1 MKRKQFSKEFRE
13 KLWVDYNKRCAYCG
27 EEIELKD
34 MQVDHISSV
43 YVNEVYKTGMDI
55 NQEENLLP
63 ACRMCN
69 YYKQTNTIDQF
80 RKNLTD
86 MLMRNVRR
94 PFDYRLAIKY
104 GLVQETG
111 KENIK
116 FYFEALNER
125 KDE

>member
-1 MKRKQFSKEFRE
+1 MRRKQFSKKFRE
-13 KLWVDYNKRCAYCG
+13 KLWLNYNKRCAYCG

-34 MQVDHISSV
+34 MQIDHISSV
-43 YVNEVYKTGMDI
+43 YFNELYNTDI
-55 NQEENLLP
+55 DVNQEENLLP

-69 YYKQTNTIDQF
+69 YYKGTNTVEEF
-80 RKNLTD
+80 RSNLTN
-86 MLMRNVRR
+86 MLMRNVRI

-116 FYFEALNER
+116 FYFETV
-125 KDE
+125 KDND

>member
-13 KLWVDYNKRCAYCG
+13 NLWLQYNRRCAYCG

-34 MQVDHISSV
+34 MQIDHISSV
-43 YVNEVYKTGMDI
+43 YVNELYKTGMDV

-69 YYKQTNTIDQF
+69 YYKQTNTIDGF
-80 RKNLTD
+80 RNNLTN

-94 PFDYRLAIKY
+94 PFDYRLAVKY

-116 FYFEALNER
+116 FYFETL
-125 KDE
+125 KDNGK